1 MTGELGAVEE
11 EFGEESLDDP
21 EELLYRQVHPSWVQ
35 DGVPSSQT
43 FKPTK
48 KDAGMLSVA
57 LGSKT
62 SAEGA
67 FNHHMQALER
77 KSAGTWAVTVGEVTE
92 AGLTSH
98 AQPLDDN
105 PDHGFID
112 FRGRGRGEIERSAKV
127 LLAKARD
134 RGCLYSEQP

>member
-1 MTGELGAVEE
+1 MTDEKDAVK
-11 EFGEESLDDP
+11 GKSGGRPLADA

-35 DGVPSSQT
+35 EGVPSSQA

-67 FNHHMQALER
+67 FSHHVQVLKL

-92 AGLTSH
+92 AGLDSY
-98 AQPLDDN
+98 AQPLDDS

-112 FRGRGRGEIERSAKV
+112 FRERGRREVERSAKI
-127 LLAKARD
+127 LLARSRD
-134 RGCLYSEQP
+134 RGCLYSE

>member
-1 MTGELGAVEE
+1 MTDEKDAVEE
-11 EFGEESLDDP
+11 ELGEGPLADP
-21 EELLYRQVHPSWVQ
+21 KELLYRQVHPSWVQ
-35 DGVPSSQT
+35 DGVPSSQA

-67 FNHHMQALER
+67 FNHYVQVLKL
-77 KSAGTWAVTVGEVTE
+77 KSAGTWAVTVGEVTG
-92 AGLTSH
+92 AGLTSQ

-112 FRGRGRGEIERSAKV
+112 FRGRGRGEIERSAKM
-127 LLAKARD
+127 LLSKARD
-134 RGCLYSEQP
+134 RGCMHSP

>member
-1 MTGELGAVEE
+1 MTDERDAVE
-11 EFGEESLDDP
+11 GESGESPLADA

-35 DGVPSSQT
+35 NGVPSSQA

-48 KDAGMLSVA
+48 KDAGMVSVT

-67 FNHHMQALER
+67 FNHHVQVLEL
-77 KSAGTWAVTVGEVTE
+77 KSAGTWAVTVGEVAE
-92 AGLTSH
+92 AGLESYP
-98 AQPLDDN
+98 QPLDDS

-112 FRGRGRGEIERSAKV
+112 FRERGRGEVERSAKI
-127 LLAKARD
+127 LLARSRD
-134 RGCLYSEQP
+134 RGCLYSE